1 MQQQVHL
8 NGQALARALKRLALS
23 LSLVVVLLL
32 GSDVLRLNPAER
44 VSLRYHYSLVAWEA
58 DNLLSKW
65 VHRLASALPW
75 HAGSTL
81 DRPSRIRE
89 YFRLGGEI
97 STLDAELEQAAARI
111 DERRPDEVARLD
123 AELARL
129 RATRNDLRNDVEE
142 AIEAT
147 VSSVIAE
154 QGVSSWGGLIFPPV
168 DVRLGEPPLLLV
180 TSPRG
185 SISRLH
191 DVLLWPRMNIL
202 QGERME
208 GALLQDWDISAL
220 VTRIGGVATYPASV
234 DSRQTLRWTLDT
246 TAHEWLHQYLVFR
259 PLGRSIYVSPD
270 MQTLNETFA
279 DVAGREI
286 GGHAF
291 EKLGGTVALPGPVR
305 ELEMEVT
312 EQAKE
317 LGFDFDAE
325 MRATRRRVDELLFTG
340 AIEQAEAYMEE
351 RRKLFVD
358 NGFAIRKLNQ
368 AYFAFHGTYAESPAS
383 VSPIGDQL
391 HEFRELVPDLS
402 TFIET
407 MSQTSSYQQ
416 FVDILNGLRAGGGR

>member
-1 MQQQVHL
+1 M
-8 NGQALARALKRLALS
+8 
-23 LSLVVVLLL
+23 
-32 GSDVLRLNPAER
+32 
-44 VSLRYHYSLVAWEA
+44 
-58 DNLLSKW
+58 
-65 VHRLASALPW
+65 
-75 HAGSTL
+75 
-81 DRPSRIRE
+81 
-89 YFRLGGEI
+89 
-97 STLDAELEQAAARI
+97 
-111 DERRPDEVARLD
+111 
-123 AELARL
+123 
-129 RATRNDLRNDVEE
+129 
-142 AIEAT
+142 
-147 VSSVIAE
+147 
-154 QGVSSWGGLIFPPV
+154 
-168 DVRLGEPPLLLV
+168 
-180 TSPRG
+180 
-185 SISRLH
+185 
-191 DVLLWPRMNIL
+191 
-202 QGERME
+202 
-208 GALLQDWDISAL
+208 
-220 VTRIGGVATYPASV
+220 ATYPASI

-317 LGFDFDAE
+317 PGFDFDAE
-325 MRATRRRVDELLFTG
+325 MRATRRRVDELLFAG
-340 AIEQAEAYMEE
+340 AIEQAEAYMDQ

-407 MSQTSSYQQ
+407 ISQTSSYQQ
-416 FVDILNGLRAGGGR
+416 FVDTLNGLRAGGGR